1 MSNFINRV
9 VASFAVSAVASTA
22 FAGGHLNY
30 EGPTFD
36 MSSVQDVFNIG
47 FLGDEAAQDII
58 ARNECLKDYV
68 EAAYGVE
75 AKLFTFKDYAGTME
89 SFAGGNL
96 DYTWFGASGYA
107 GLYLQNPEAGEP
119 VMTRMQ
125 PTGDTGYYSVMVT
138 LADSGIESVEDMQGK
153 NLGFADPNSTSG
165 FLIPSIELADQLG
178 PLDEFFA
185 STEFQGGHEN
195 GVLAVLNGDVDA
207 AVTWVSGVGAWEEGY
222 TSGNLR
228 KMVDKGIL
236 NMDDIKQ
243 IWSSNLIP
251 NGPIVMKKSLPQEA
265 KDTMLGMKQWILEND
280 PECAENIANGIVKA
294 WVPVDHS
301 FYEVIVKARQ
311 AKIEAAK
318 SN

>member
-1 MSNFINRV
+1 
-9 VASFAVSAVASTA
+9 
-22 FAGGHLNY
+22 
-30 EGPTFD
+30 
-36 MSSVQDVFNIG
+36 
-47 FLGDEAAQDII
+47 
-58 ARNECLKDYV
+58 
-68 EAAYGVE
+68 
-75 AKLFTFKDYAGTME
+75 
-89 SFAGGNL
+89 
-96 DYTWFGASGYA
+96 
-107 GLYLQNPEAGEP
+107 
-119 VMTRMQ
+119 RMQ

-138 LADSGIESVEDMQGK
+138 LADSGIETLEDMKGK
-153 NLGFADPNSTSG
+153 DLGFADPNSTSG
-165 FLIPSIELADQLG
+165 FLIPSIELVDQVGDLS
-178 PLDEFFA
+178 EFFA

-195 GVLAVLNGDVDA
+195 GVLAVLNGDIDA

-251 NGPIVMKKSLPQEA
+251 NGPIVMRKALPQDA
-265 KDTMLGMKQWILEND
+265 KDTMLAMKQWIHEND
-280 PECAENIANGIVKA
+280 PACSENIANGIVKA

-318 SN
+318 TN

>member
-1 MSNFINRV
+1 
-9 VASFAVSAVASTA
+9 
-22 FAGGHLNY
+22 
-30 EGPTFD
+30 
-36 MSSVQDVFNIG
+36 
-47 FLGDEAAQDII
+47 
-58 ARNECLKDYV
+58 
-68 EAAYGVE
+68 
-75 AKLFTFKDYAGTME
+75 
-89 SFAGGNL
+89 
-96 DYTWFGASGYA
+96 
-107 GLYLQNPEAGEP
+107 
-119 VMTRMQ
+119 MTRMQ
-125 PTGDTGYYSVMVT
+125 PTGDTGYYSVMVA
-138 LADSGIESVEDMQGK
+138 LADSGINELEDMKGK

-165 FLIPSIELADQLG
+165 YLIPSIELVDQVG
-178 PLDEFFA
+178 DLDNFFA
-185 STEFQGGHEN
+185 SAEFQGGHEN

-236 NMDDIKQ
+236 NMDDIRQ

-265 KDTMLGMKQWILEND
+265 KDTLVGMKQWILEND
-280 PECAENIANGIVKA
+280 PECNENIAAGVVKA

-311 AKIEAAK
+311 AKIDAAK

>member
-1 MSNFINRV
+1 MTTFTARV
-9 VASFAVSAVASTA
+9 AATFAAVSMAGVAIAADYT
-22 FAGGHLNY
+22 
-30 EGPTFD
+30 GPSMD
-36 MSSVQDVFNIG
+36 LSSVQPEFRVG
-47 FLGDEAAQDII
+47 FLGDEASQDILT
-58 ARNECLKDYV
+58 RNECLGEYI
-68 EAAYGVE
+68 EAAFGVP
-75 AKLFTFKDYAGTME
+75 AKMFTFKDYAGTME
-89 SFAGGNL
+89 SFVGGNL

-107 GLYLQNPEAGEP
+107 GLYLQDPEAGEP
-119 VMTRMQ
+119 IMTRMQ

-138 LADSGIESVEDMQGK
+138 RADSGIEDLEAMKGK
-153 NLGFADPNSTSG
+153 SLGFADPNSTSG

-178 PLDEFFA
+178 DLDGYFSE
-185 STEFQGGHEN
+185 TGFQGGHEN

-236 NMDDIKQ
+236 NMDDLKQ

-251 NGPIVMKKSLPQEA
+251 NGPIVLRKALPQEA

-280 PECAENIANGIVKA
+280 PECNENIAAGIVKA

-301 FYEVIVKARQ
+301 FYEVIVKARK
-311 AKIEAAK
+311 AKIEAEK
-318 SN
+318 TN